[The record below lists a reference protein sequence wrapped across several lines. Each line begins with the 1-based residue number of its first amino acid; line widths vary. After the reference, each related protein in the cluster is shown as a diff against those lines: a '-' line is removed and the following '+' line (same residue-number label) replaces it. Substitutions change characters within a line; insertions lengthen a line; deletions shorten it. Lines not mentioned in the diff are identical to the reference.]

1 MMCSYRIAWSKLLSS
16 FGLFFLFKKPVQRY
30 NLFCEVLVYAVTW
43 PTYLDNPSS
52 RASAA
57 SFPGCQSGCDPGSGC
72 AQGDPLPGGVIGG
85 WACGAALSSSES
97 WEPGRNVPL
106 DCTQDS
112 VFLIS
117 CSGKTALC
125 CFHTSLQVHFPS
137 LARSFSSQRQRE
149 RSS

>member
-1 MMCSYRIAWSKLLSS
+1 MTR
-16 FGLFFLFKKPVQRY
+16 
-30 NLFCEVLVYAVTW
+30 EVSG
-43 PTYLDNPSS
+43 PPSWCCYWRPS
-52 RASAA
+52 
-57 SFPGCQSGCDPGSGC
+57 
-72 AQGDPLPGGVIGG
+72 L
-85 WACGAALSSSES
+85 GAALSASES

-137 LARSFSSQRQRE
+137 LAPAIMFLSATKGDEQLKLLLPGLRFPQTSRWSSHLWEEHRVSIISEAVGPPHRPGLRAVVLSHE
-149 RSS
+149 SVKI